1 MKRTS
6 SFAEETMKTG
16 ATADSSSV
24 TTPLSAAF
32 SWAGEGRRGLTA
44 ASRLRCRSLLHG
56 FGRLA
61 SPRRAAAAAAA
72 GWRGR
77 SRRPGEPP
85 RGGAAELLGL
95 RGGGEAAAAMEVQV
109 APLRAWDDF
118 FPGSDR
124 FARPDFKDI
133 SKWNNRVVSNLLYY
147 QTNYLMVAAA
157 VVSIVGFLSPLNML
171 IGGTV
176 VVLVFMG
183 FVWVS
188 HNKDILRR
196 LKKQYPTTFVVV
208 IMLSSYFLI
217 SYLGD
222 VMVFM
227 FGITLPLLLMFVH
240 ASLRLRNIKNKLE
253 NKMEG
258 IGLKKTPMGIILDA
272 LEQQEDS
279 INKLADY
286 ISKVKE

>member
-1 MKRTS
+1 MSLR
-6 SFAEETMKTG
+6 
-16 ATADSSSV
+16 
-24 TTPLSAAF
+24 
-32 SWAGEGRRGLTA
+32 AGELGCILRSDLRFLA
-44 ASRLRCRSLLHG
+44 KSAQWHCSSRDKLSFLQITSELDVYYTDTSNKGSETGFFLL
-56 FGRLA
+56 
-61 SPRRAAAAAAA
+61 
-72 GWRGR
+72 
-77 SRRPGEPP
+77 
-85 RGGAAELLGL
+85 
-95 RGGGEAAAAMEVQV
+95 
-109 APLRAWDDF
+109 F
-118 FPGSDR
+118 FP
-124 FARPDFKDI
+124 
-133 SKWNNRVVSNLLYY
+133 LL
-147 QTNYLMVAAA
+147 
-157 VVSIVGFLSPLNML
+157 SRFLSPLNML

>member
-1 MKRTS
+1 MSLTL
-6 SFAEETMKTG
+6 FFCYTG
-16 ATADSSSV
+16 AV
-24 TTPLSAAF
+24 NF
-32 SWAGEGRRGLTA
+32 
-44 ASRLRCRSLLHG
+44 
-56 FGRLA
+56 
-61 SPRRAAAAAAA
+61 PRRWSALLLWGCAAAC
-72 GWRGR
+72 RC
-77 SRRPGEPP
+77 
-85 RGGAAELLGL
+85 
-95 RGGGEAAAAMEVQV
+95 EVTQQ
-109 APLRAWDDF
+109 DQ
-118 FPGSDR
+118 
-124 FARPDFKDI
+124 I
-133 SKWNNRVVSNLLYY
+133 
-147 QTNYLMVAAA
+147 
-157 VVSIVGFLSPLNML
+157 IFLSPLNML

-196 LKKQYPTTFVVV
+196 MKKQYPTTFVIV

-286 ISKVKE
+286 ISKAKE